1 MLDRDIYTVT
11 RLNTEVRTLLETHFL
26 SLWIEGEIS
35 NFASPRSGHWY
46 FSLKDEQAQVR
57 CAMFRQHNRLLN
69 FTPGNGAHVFAHA
82 RVGLYRERGDFQLIV
97 EFLELAGEG
106 ALRRAFEA
114 LKHRLAT
121 EGLFAEEKKRQL
133 PAFPRSVGVITSPTG
148 AALRDVLHVLER
160 RFPAI
165 EVMVYPTSVQGE
177 SAVLEVIHALE
188 AAEDRRECDVLLL
201 VRGGGSFEDLWV
213 FNQEPI
219 ARTMAG
225 LTLPIVTGIGHETD
239 LTIADLVA
247 DRRAPTPSAA
257 AELVSPDQFEQQERL
272 DILDTRLLTQM
283 HLRLQSQQRQLTLT
297 AKRLVHP
304 LVKLQRMREH
314 TNQLI
319 KHFKR
324 ARQIHFGVLTQRL
337 ERASLR
343 LEKLRPGQDME
354 TKRLLCIQLRQRLAH
369 ALSTHLSRHRA
380 RVEEL
385 HRALQTLSPQRTL
398 DRGYAVVT
406 HHSNNLVVRRGN
418 ELAKGEQIKVQLA
431 EGSLECTV
439 DESRKATPKLS
450 APLPLDTKP
459 SKLL

>member
-1 MLDRDIYTVT
+1 MGAILLERDIYTVT
-11 RLNTEVRTLLETHFL
+11 RLNTEVRTLLETHFS

-57 CAMFRQHNRLLN
+57 CAMFRQHNRLLD
-69 FTPGNGAHVFAHA
+69 FTPEDGARVLAHA

-106 ALRRAFEA
+106 ALRRALET
-114 LKHRLAT
+114 LKHRLAAD
-121 EGLFAEEKKRQL
+121 GLFAEDKKRPL
-133 PAFPRSVGVITSPTG
+133 PAFPQSIGVITSPTG
-148 AALRDVLHVLER
+148 AALRDVLHVLNR

-177 SAVLEVIHALE
+177 RAVPEIIHALE
-188 AAEDRRECDVLLL
+188 AAEYRRECDVLLL
-201 VRGGGSFEDLWV
+201 VRGGGSLEDLWA
-213 FNQEPI
+213 FNQEPL

-272 DILDTRLLTQM
+272 DGLDIRLLTQM
-283 HLRLQSQQRQLTLT
+283 HLRVQSQQRQLTLS

-304 LVKLQRMREH
+304 WVKLQRMREH
-314 TNQLI
+314 AGQLM

-324 ARQIHFGVLTQRL
+324 ARQIHFGVLNQCL

-343 LEKLRPGQDME
+343 LEKLHPTQDID
-354 TKRLLCIQLRQRLAH
+354 TKRLLCTQLRQRLVH
-369 ALSTHLSRHRA
+369 ALSTHLSRHQA
-380 RVEEL
+380 RLEEL

-398 DRGYAVVT
+398 ERGYAVVT
-406 HHSNNLVVRRGN
+406 RYSNNLVVRHGRALN
-418 ELAKGEQIKVQLA
+418 KGEQVKVQLA

-439 DESRKATPKLS
+439 DESH
-450 APLPLDTKP
+450 
-459 SKLL
+459 